1 MRKGKQFQNDDE
13 KNNKHLEKFVL
24 FANENCI

>member
-13 KNNKHLEKFVL
+13 KNNKHFKKFVL